1 MIKSCESTIYGSSE
15 WYMPYSTLGEGEY
28 RILKSVIPDDDDDGK
43 SDEYWL
49 AAELTITGQ

>member
-1 MIKSCESTIYGSSE
+1 
-15 WYMPYSTLGEGEY
+15 MPYSTLGEGEY